1 MLISGEG
8 EEQLLHTLELIL
20 RIIAVT
26 GHRPLTAAIVHR
38 GQVVQTVELDRL
50 TEEMTVTVEG
60 DYHLTILL
68 DRDGV
73 RVAES
78 DCPGQDCVHTGTITR
93 AGQSIVCL
101 PEQVVVQL
109 TGVVAAPTRCWD
121 RRGGMKI
128 STRQVAMCAMLTALA
143 LGLSTL
149 ENLFPV
155 TLFIP
160 LPGVKLGLANIVTVF
175 ALYQLGAAPALC
187 ILVARC
193 LLGSLFAGNASAL
206 LFSLLG
212 GVLAMLVMMA
222 LTRLRGLSVY
232 GVSIGGAAAHNIG
245 QMAAAL
251 ITLGNTAVLG
261 YLPFLLAVSLFTGA
275 LTGFVSALLLRAMS
289 HVKLSHGRSADN
301 G

>member
-1 MLISGEG
+1 
-8 EEQLLHTLELIL
+8 
-20 RIIAVT
+20 
-26 GHRPLTAAIVHR
+26 
-38 GQVVQTVELDRL
+38 
-50 TEEMTVTVEG
+50 
-60 DYHLTILL
+60 
-68 DRDGV
+68 
-73 RVAES
+73 
-78 DCPGQDCVHTGTITR
+78 
-93 AGQSIVCL
+93 
-101 PEQVVVQL
+101 
-109 TGVVAAPTRCWD
+109 
-121 RRGGMKI
+121 MKI

-232 GVSIGGAAAHNIG
+232 GVSIGGAAATTSVRWPRPDHPG
-245 QMAAAL
+245 EHRRPGLPAVSFGGVPVYRSPDGLRVGPAAAGHEPCKA
-251 ITLGNTAVLG
+251 IPRKERG
-261 YLPFLLAVSLFTGA
+261 
-275 LTGFVSALLLRAMS
+275 
-289 HVKLSHGRSADN
+289 
-301 G
+301 